1 MCMVVFQFVLGMLH
15 FSTISEEF
23 LHAFVICVV
32 ACATCIE
39 HYNISPRSVSS
50 AAHWT
55 QSVGNQAKECCSAT
69 VLPCCYWR
77 LPCWIRKDRS
87 ICSRFQNCV
96 VKRITKALS
105 TNPRRNRHTH
115 HHCKT
120 LHMFWPLIY
129 WLGYTVADRGFP
141 LRFRLATPVG
151 SVLGITGL
159 DIHPLL

>member
-1 MCMVVFQFVLGMLH
+1 MLRTGPNQ
-15 FSTISEEF
+15 SAIK
-23 LHAFVICVV
+23 LKNVAQPQYYLAVIGG
-32 ACATCIE
+32 
-39 HYNISPRSVSS
+39 YL
-50 AAHWT
+50 
-55 QSVGNQAKECCSAT
+55 VGY
-69 VLPCCYWR
+69 VR
-77 LPCWIRKDRS
+77 IG